1 MYKMSMV
8 VVSAAAAAAD
18 DDGMINSTEY
28 RKLESFTGTGS
39 VVVVVVS
46 AAAAAVADDDDG
58 MINSSR
64 SWSGLAQFQHGVDGG
79 NKLGMTP
86 AMIIHF

>member
-1 MYKMSMV
+1 MGGGQCQ
-8 VVSAAAAAAD
+8 AAADD

-28 RKLESFTGTGS
+28 RKLESFKGTGS
-39 VVVVVVS
+39 VVVVVV
-46 AAAAAVADDDDG
+46 AAAAADDDDG

-86 AMIIHF
+86 AI